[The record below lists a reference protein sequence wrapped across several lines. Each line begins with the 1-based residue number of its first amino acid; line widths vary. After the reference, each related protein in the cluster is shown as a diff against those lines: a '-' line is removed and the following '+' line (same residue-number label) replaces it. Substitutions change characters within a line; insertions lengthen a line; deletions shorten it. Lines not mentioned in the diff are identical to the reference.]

1 MNSFSLKTRTCLTN
15 VPMCIVD
22 MSEMLMQ
29 RSALAL
35 IDDTTL
41 WDMHRPLE
49 ADCHL
54 QLLHFRDADPYH
66 VNKAFWRSCSMLLG
80 AMVENIFKED
90 VHVELHSFPSPNGLL
105 FYIFNYY
112 VKYS

>member
-1 MNSFSLKTRTCLTN
+1 MIYFSLKIKIYLTN
-15 VPMCIVD
+15 VPTSVID

-29 RSALAL
+29 RSALAQ
-35 IDDTTL
+35 IDDATL

-54 QLLHFRDADPYH
+54 QLLHFRDTDPYH

-80 AMVENIFKED
+80 ATAENIFKED
-90 VHVELHSFPSPNGLL
+90 VHVKLHSFPSPNGLL
-105 FYIFNYY
+105 FSFFYCYI
-112 VKYS
+112 KYR